1 MAVSFSRSASSGICS
16 MLSYR
21 IPSTSKETGSSFPQL
36 IEYFFL
42 GIRLLRERDFIMR
55 ASKQRREY
63 GVTVLWQNGQVSLP
77 SWNEFKNNVFYCQI
91 RSRGNFNMTTL
102 APTIYTRTFPRAA
115 GWLRDL
121 ILMTL
126 GTLFVAALAQV
137 KILLPFT
144 PIPLTGQT
152 FAVLLIGATLGSK
165 RSLVSMLLYIALGAF
180 GLPIFAGGASGLAY
194 LSGATFGYL
203 IGFVMAAYIIG
214 LLAERGLERNVR
226 TSLIPFVVGTVII
239 YVCGIAWL
247 ALILGSY
254 NKAITAGLLPFLL
267 GDTFKLLAASLILPA
282 AWKLVR

>member
-1 MAVSFSRSASSGICS
+1 
-16 MLSYR
+16 
-21 IPSTSKETGSSFPQL
+21 
-36 IEYFFL
+36 
-42 GIRLLRERDFIMR
+42 
-55 ASKQRREY
+55 
-63 GVTVLWQNGQVSLP
+63 
-77 SWNEFKNNVFYCQI
+77 
-91 RSRGNFNMTTL
+91 MTTL

-137 KILLPFT
+137 KIPLPFT

-194 LSGATFGYL
+194 LSGATLGYL
-203 IGFVMAAYIIG
+203 VGFVLAAYVIG
-214 LLAERGLERNVR
+214 LLAERGLERSVR
-226 TSLIPFVVGTVII
+226 TSLIPFLFGTIII
-239 YVCGIAWL
+239 YICGVAWL
-247 ALILGSY
+247 SIFLGSFS
-254 NKAITAGLLPFLL
+254 KAVAAGVLPFMI
-267 GDTFKLLAASLILPA
+267 GDAIKLIAAALALPA